1 MDSVKLGAARAIDE
15 CQFQFRSRRWN
26 CSTLD
31 DSIDQKMSL
40 ITSSLNSLT
49 GSNRAMD
56 LSNLGGGGPHG
67 GGGFNNFPY
76 GNPMPNNNMYM
87 NTYRSSNDR
96 SSRQVQQQ
104 AFNKRNRN
112 NVRRGRRLSRRG
124 KQKSLFM
131 FWCKYLSSQQLI
143 GLFIFFLQAAADDYL
158 EGLSEDSGKVIHS
171 PKKSGQPVFVIE
183 KKN

>member
-131 FWCKYLSSQQLI
+131 FWCNVCTVTCPRNSWLVCLSSFCKQQLMI
-143 GLFIFFLQAAADDYL
+143 I
-158 EGLSEDSGKVIHS
+158 
-171 PKKSGQPVFVIE
+171 
-183 KKN
+183 